1 MNRNFY
7 LILLFSICMK
17 GCVKHGPINFSSSD
31 AFFNSLNEKKV
42 IKKEN
47 KNSVSVISSL
57 KENNID
63 KTEKKIVQKSVLLTL
78 SSYKKKLKEKVGSN
92 ELTIAKIFKKPN
104 LIINHGKIK
113 NLQFHLKFCHLD
125 LFFLQKDKTYILKH
139 FDIRPSSMSSNLNK
153 KKCVKELNNEF
164 ILIHDPK

>member
-1 MNRNFY
+1 M
-7 LILLFSICMK
+7 
-17 GCVKHGPINFSSSD
+17 
-31 AFFNSLNEKKV
+31 
-42 IKKEN
+42 
-47 KNSVSVISSL
+47 ISSL

-125 LFFLQKDKTYILKH
+125 LFFFAK
-139 FDIRPSSMSSNLNK
+139 R
-153 KKCVKELNNEF
+153 
-164 ILIHDPK
+164 